1 MRKHE
6 KPTNN
11 LSPYSRF
18 PLEKPTGHELV
29 YFFVASYGTTN
40 ISDAETDKTSS
51 TTVTAHLFDTYS
63 IVLPIVS
70 WPSKQSFFQ
79 V

>member
-18 PLEKPTGHELV
+18 PLENPTGHELV
-29 YFFVASYGTTN
+29 QLVRASYETAI
-40 ISDAETDKTSS
+40 ISNAETDKT
-51 TTVTAHLFDTYS
+51 
-63 IVLPIVS
+63 
-70 WPSKQSFFQ
+70 
-79 V
+79 